1 MPILLLKRWKA
12 DALHR
17 KGVTWT
23 IFAGW
28 IISLCRLWLWLLIWW
43 RIRFHNAMQVRNILR
58 MNWYCLFWWVF
69 VDSYPD
75 IMTEVDDGDVMLVL
89 QLLML
94 LQTSTDDLDG
104 GVAGSINV
112 DTQDGLSASG
122 SGFIAGNITEV
133 DRLIGIPHPIDC
145 WSLLPFSKILWALYS
160 FCCAIV
166 LMVPVNKIIM
176 VHFHVS
182 NRICEIKKSLTFA
195 CI

>member
-1 MPILLLKRWKA
+1 MVIHCPMWN
-12 DALHR
+12 
-17 KGVTWT
+17 
-23 IFAGW
+23 
-28 IISLCRLWLWLLIWW
+28 SC
-43 RIRFHNAMQVRNILR
+43 FH
-58 MNWYCLFWWVF
+58 
-69 VDSYPD
+69 SYPD

-145 WSLLPFSKILWALYS
+145 
-160 FCCAIV
+160 
-166 LMVPVNKIIM
+166 
-176 VHFHVS
+176 
-182 NRICEIKKSLTFA
+182 
-195 CI
+195 